1 MGGRDDR
8 GETLSERTLP
18 SMHTEATTG
27 HRRPRTGTLRD
38 DATRERADE
47 SHDMRRSVS
56 GILLTGAWPVTIH
69 LSRTWR
75 ETKQKSTKGNR
86 RCKICVVN
94 RRQTESRVKLAW
106 LCRGAKEEDEVKLA
120 WLCRGAKEEDEVKR
134 CLKRRTQ
141 SRRLRARQMYAGHV
155 SARSVLY
162 SVSAIAAED
171 NAPDST
177 LS

>member
-1 MGGRDDR
+1 
-8 GETLSERTLP
+8 
-18 SMHTEATTG
+18 MHTEATTG
-27 HRRPRTGTLRD
+27 HRRPRTGTRRD

-106 LCRGAKEEDEVKLA
+106 LCRGAKEEDEVK
-120 WLCRGAKEEDEVKR
+120 R
-134 CLKRRTQ
+134 CLKRGAQ

>member
-8 GETLSERTLP
+8 GETLSERTLA

-27 HRRPRTGTLRD
+27 HRRPRTGTRRD

-94 RRQTESRVKLAW
+94 RRQAESK
-106 LCRGAKEEDEVKLA
+106 VKLA

-134 CLKRRTQ
+134 CLKRGAQ

>member
-1 MGGRDDR
+1 MTRTTWTERSGERRMGGRDDR

-27 HRRPRTGTLRD
+27 HRRPRTGTRRD

-86 RCKICVVN
+86 R
-94 RRQTESRVKLAW
+94 
-106 LCRGAKEEDEVKLA
+106 
-120 WLCRGAKEEDEVKR
+120 
-134 CLKRRTQ
+134 
-141 SRRLRARQMYAGHV
+141 
-155 SARSVLY
+155 
-162 SVSAIAAED
+162 
-171 NAPDST
+171 
-177 LS
+177 

>member
-8 GETLSERTLP
+8 GETLSERILP

-27 HRRPRTGTLRD
+27 HRRSRTGTRRD

-75 ETKQKSTKGNR
+75 VTKQKSTKGNR

-94 RRQTESRVKLAW
+94 R
-106 LCRGAKEEDEVKLA
+106 
-120 WLCRGAKEEDEVKR
+120 GAKEEDEVKR
-134 CLKRRTQ
+134 CLKRGAQ

>member
-1 MGGRDDR
+1 MTRTTWTERSGERRMGGRDDR

-27 HRRPRTGTLRD
+27 HRRPRTGTRRD

-120 WLCRGAKEEDEVKR
+120 WLC
-134 CLKRRTQ
+134 
-141 SRRLRARQMYAGHV
+141 
-155 SARSVLY
+155 
-162 SVSAIAAED
+162 
-171 NAPDST
+171 
-177 LS
+177 